1 MTAYGDSP
9 SLFRETGK
17 QCAASRVARSAGGQG
32 DFNVTTRRVAVPLLL
47 GIAWFLA
54 AIHDPVHAQAP
65 DLPARSVELG
75 PHVVRVAGG
84 DALMQAMRQ
93 ASAGDVITLAPGTY
107 RVGRVEA
114 SAAGRADKP
123 IVVRAESLGAAK
135 IETGAVETFVVSG
148 PYWTFEN
155 LEIVGT
161 DPGTD
166 HAFHII
172 GGASRTI
179 IRHDRIRDFNAAI
192 KGNGLNR
199 RFPSDVLIADNVIHN
214 LTLRAASG
222 PVTPIDVD
230 GGRRWVVR
238 GNLIADFGKAGGNQV
253 SFGAFMKAGSREGV
267 FERNLIICEWQ
278 TTGGIRL
285 GLSFG
290 GGGGETPE
298 ICEDATCK
306 PKHSDGI
313 IRNNVIMHCPEDV
326 GIYVN
331 EGRNTKIYNNTLVDT
346 GGIDVRFPES
356 SADIRD
362 NIIAGGVHNRDG
374 GKTTLGSNVIP
385 SASAGLF
392 AGPALTAIFADPAKA
407 DFRLRDGREIV
418 KRGAALPAVTE
429 DFCGHRRD
437 PAAADIGAVA
447 YGAEPCDRARELYA
461 MPAR

>member
-1 MTAYGDSP
+1 MM
-9 SLFRETGK
+9 
-17 QCAASRVARSAGGQG
+17 
-32 DFNVTTRRVAVPLLL
+32 RRAIVPLLIGAVYL
-47 GIAWFLA
+47 LA
-54 AIHDPVHAQAP
+54 APDPTRAQTP
-65 DLPARSVELG
+65 ELPARTVELG
-75 PHVVRVAGG
+75 GHAVEVKTG
-84 DALMQAMRQ
+84 DALMQAIRQ
-93 ASAGDVITLAPGTY
+93 AVAGDVITLAPGTY

-114 SAAGRADKP
+114 GASGQADKP
-123 IVVRAESLGAAK
+123 IVVRAASLGTVK
-135 IETGAVETFVVSG
+135 IETGVVEAFVVAG

-179 IRHDRIRDFNAAI
+179 IRHNRIRDFNAAI

-199 RFPSDVLIADNVIHN
+199 RFPSDVLIEDNVIHN
-214 LTLRAASG
+214 LTSRETSG

-238 GNLIADFGKAGGNQV
+238 GNVIADFGKTGGNQV

-267 FERNLIICEWQ
+267 FERNLVICEWQ
-278 TTGGIRL
+278 HKGGIRL

-290 GGGGETPE
+290 GGGGETPA
-298 ICEDATCK
+298 ICEDGMCT

-313 IRNNVIMHCPEDV
+313 MRNNVIMHCPEDV

-331 EGRNTKIYNNTLVDT
+331 TARKTKIYNNTLIDT

-362 NIIAGGVHNRDG
+362 NIIAGGVHERDG
-374 GKTTLGSNVIP
+374 GKATLGANVMP
-385 SASAGLF
+385 PGAAAG
-392 AGPALTAIFADPAKA
+392 AAALAALFADPGKA
-407 DFRLRDGREIV
+407 DFRLRDGGAIV
-418 KRGAALPAVTE
+418 KRGQALPEVTD
-429 DFCGHRRD
+429 DFCGRKRN
-437 PAAADIGAVA
+437 PAATDIGAIA
-447 YGAEPCDRARELYA
+447 YGAAPCDLAKELYA
-461 MPAR
+461 TPPH